1 MRYLLALLGAA
12 GLAGCDSSP
21 QSLGITGP
29 GAPAAQSPAADESPI
44 VPPGISNTGGSYRYN
59 IGPTQSG
66 DRYFNYN

>member
-1 MRYLLALLGAA
+1 VTRLPALFGAA
-12 GLAGCDSSP
+12 VLAGCAGSP

-29 GAPAAQSPAADESPI
+29 GAPTAQSPASDESPI